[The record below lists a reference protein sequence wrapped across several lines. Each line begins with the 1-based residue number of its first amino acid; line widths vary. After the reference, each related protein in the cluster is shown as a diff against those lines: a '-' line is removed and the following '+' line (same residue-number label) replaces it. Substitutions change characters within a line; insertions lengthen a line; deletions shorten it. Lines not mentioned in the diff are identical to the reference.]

1 MRSILKASTLESKF
15 PIMAVLVS
23 VMPSVNCLKPLNS
36 MTKTSEA
43 SNTR

>member
-1 MRSILKASTLESKF
+1 MMLSRFPLSSIHME
-15 PIMAVLVS
+15 VRVS

-36 MTKTSEA
+36 NTKTSEL